1 MTNRILALREE
12 NDLNQKQIS
21 QIIGVSRSLI
31 SKWECD
37 KESIPLKHLLS
48 YSNYFKKSFD
58 YLTNISN
65 NNTYLFIKALDPIV
79 IGNNLKEVREHHND
93 SVRSLAN
100 KLNTTHSTITAYET
114 GKVLIKTDFAIQI
127 CKIYNISLDWLCQK
141 KR

>member
-65 NNTYLFIKALDPIV
+65 NNNYVYIKQLEPIV
-79 IGNNLKEVREHHND
+79 IGSNLKNARENHND

-114 GKVLIKTDFAIQI
+114 GKVLIKTDFVIQI
-127 CKIYNISLDWLCQK
+127 CKIYNISLDSLCQK
-141 KR
+141 K

>member
-37 KESIPLKHLLS
+37 KESVPLKHLLS
-48 YSNYFKKSFD
+48 YSNYFKRSFD

-65 NNTYLFIKALDPIV
+65 NNNYVFIKQLDPIV
-79 IGNNLKEVREHHND
+79 IGSNLKNAREHHND

-114 GKVLIKTDFAIQI
+114 GKVLIKPILQFKFV
-127 CKIYNISLDWLCQK
+127 KI
-141 KR
+141 